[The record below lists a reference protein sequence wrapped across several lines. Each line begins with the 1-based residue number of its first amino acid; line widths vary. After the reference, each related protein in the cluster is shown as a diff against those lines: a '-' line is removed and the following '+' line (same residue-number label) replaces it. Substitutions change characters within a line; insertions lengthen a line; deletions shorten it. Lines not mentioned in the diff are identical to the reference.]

1 MEKKKLYEKYRI
13 LFWLRGVS
21 DTAEPDSAVSLTPL
35 SLPEIWSS
43 KQKFKIQTIVDCCSE
58 YGIENASN
66 YDLDMYIFTMFVLAS
81 SDEFSNYVF
90 TVCLHYL
97 RQGRSSLIKY
107 KANHKVTIQ

>member
-43 KQKFKIQTIVDCCSE
+43 KQKFKIQTIVDCCLE

-66 YDLDMYIFTMFVLAS
+66 YDLDMYILTMFV
-81 SDEFSNYVF
+81 
-90 TVCLHYL
+90 
-97 RQGRSSLIKY
+97 
-107 KANHKVTIQ
+107 